1 MCHLSLLSVCLS
13 VVERVQFWWNVV
25 SCSVESVAI
34 VRLLSIRL
42 LRILT
47 KSTSVWTKTVPGM
60 S

>member
-1 MCHLSLLSVCLS
+1 MCPLSLLFVCLS